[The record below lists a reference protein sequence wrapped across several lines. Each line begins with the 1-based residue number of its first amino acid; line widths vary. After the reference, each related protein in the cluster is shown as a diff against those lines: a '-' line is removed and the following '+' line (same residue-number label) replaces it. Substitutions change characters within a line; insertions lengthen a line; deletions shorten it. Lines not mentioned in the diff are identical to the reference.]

1 MVDPRD
7 VAENAAGAVL
17 QRERATEPLPHQII
31 NVVAPTLT
39 GPGIAAIWSDLLE
52 KPVKYAGGETASLEK
67 QIGQHAPSWMA
78 VDLSLTVDRFQSDG
92 MRAPPSDI
100 QEMTSLLGR
109 WPRSHTRHSLRDVP
123 DRHRL

>member
-1 MVDPRD
+1 MVDPSD

-31 NVVAPTLT
+31 NVVAPETLT

-67 QIGQHAPSWMA
+67 QIGQHAPSRMA
-78 VDLSLTVDRFQSDG
+78 VDLRLTVDRFQSDG
-92 MRAPPSDI
+92 MRAAPSDI
-100 QEMTSLLGR
+100 
-109 WPRSHTRHSLRDVP
+109 HSARPLASVARET
-123 DRHRL
+123 LAA